1 MGGIRIVASLNRA
14 RRSLA
19 SATQETAEDE
29 DENDDEEDWEIT
41 LNSTELFPYRQL
53 TTETD
58 NSPRN

>member
-19 SATQETAEDE
+19 SAAQEKAE